1 MERVVW
7 RSKQALD
14 FSFLMMYAQS
24 RATFYVQ
31 VNATVWHTFNNAVP
45 IYDLFILA
53 HGSGNHLQ
61 RIKGLPV
68 SLLQVPSSSPFKIVK
83 RSPVSLSQT
92 YLGANAIY
100 TIYCMLCQQWLRN

>member
-31 VNATVWHTFNNAVP
+31 VNATVWHTLLLYGYRFM
-45 IYDLFILA
+45 IYY
-53 HGSGNHLQ
+53 
-61 RIKGLPV
+61 LP
-68 SLLQVPSSSPFKIVK
+68 
-83 RSPVSLSQT
+83 
-92 YLGANAIY
+92 
-100 TIYCMLCQQWLRN
+100 

>member
-31 VNATVWHTFNNAVP
+31 VNATVWHTLQNAP
-45 IYDLFILA
+45 IYDLFY
-53 HGSGNHLQ
+53 HGSGNPL
-61 RIKGLPV
+61 RRVKGLPV
-68 SLLQVPSSSPFKIVK
+68 SLLQVPSSSPFKTVT
-83 RSPVSLSQT
+83 RRPVPLSQI

-100 TIYCMLCQQWLRN
+100 TIYFLL